1 MASFLKAP
9 LRPLEGGLLNSTGT
23 RILGIDPGS
32 RTTGYGVIDVGLGR
46 SGARL
51 TYVTSGCIKSGGGEM
66 PERLGVIYRGV
77 AEIVADYQPSAMA
90 IERVFLAKNPSSA
103 LKLGQARGVAI
114 AAAVA
119 TGLGVSEYA
128 AREVKLAVTGTGGA
142 AKTQVQHMVRV
153 LLQLAGTPAEDAAD
167 ALAIAI
173 CHVNTA
179 SAPEQSR
186 GVTANL
192 RGQTTP

>member
-1 MASFLKAP
+1 M
-9 LRPLEGGLLNSTGT
+9 TV

-32 RTTGYGVIDVGLGR
+32 RTTGYGVIEPG
-46 SGARL
+46 GAGSQPR
-51 TYVTSGCIKSGGGEM
+51 YIASGCINSGRGEM
-66 PERLGVIYRGV
+66 PERLATIYQGMVEVIGQF
-77 AEIVADYQPSAMA
+77 QPTHAA
-90 IERVFLAKNPSSA
+90 IEQVFLAKNPDSA

-119 TGLGVSEYA
+119 AGLPIAQYA
-128 AREVKLAVTGTGGA
+128 PRAVKLAVTGTGGA

-153 LLQLAGTPAEDAAD
+153 LLKLPGTPAEDAAD

-179 SAPEQSR
+179 
-186 GVTANL
+186 GL
-192 RGQTTP
+192 D